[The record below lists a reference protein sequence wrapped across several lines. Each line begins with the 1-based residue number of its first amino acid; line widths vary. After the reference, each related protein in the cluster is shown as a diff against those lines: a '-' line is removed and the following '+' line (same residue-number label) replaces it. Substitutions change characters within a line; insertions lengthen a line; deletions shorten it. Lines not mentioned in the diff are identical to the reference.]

1 MAYLENEKE
10 LKNLTRNIAY
20 LRKEN
25 RLSKKEMAA
34 LLKIGVQSLTQIE
47 NGELPPRLRV
57 SIIFDIQN
65 VFGVTP
71 KTILTQYLGGDEN
84 CV

>member
-10 LKNLTRNIAY
+10 LKILAKNIAY

-25 RLSKKEMAA
+25 RLSKKEMSA

-47 NGELPPRLRV
+47 NGELPPRLHI
-57 SIIFDIQN
+57 SIIFEIQN
-65 VFGVTP
+65 IFGIAP
-71 KTILTQYLGGDEN
+71 KTILTRYLGKDEN